1 MPLIH
6 CELAHLSLRAAHKP
20 TINAA
25 QRLGFLA
32 CLPFISI
39 ECYAHEII
47 HLKLALYRD
56 GRKRQ
61 MHGSNSLHFCCV

>member
-6 CELAHLSLRAAHKP
+6 CELARLSLRAAYKP
-20 TINAA
+20 TSNVA

-39 ECYAHEII
+39 ERSAHEII
-47 HLKLALYRD
+47 HLKLDLSRD

-61 MHGSNSLHFCCV
+61 MHGSNNQLSCCV